1 MNTNSTQTS
10 TSILSEKYFCGI
22 DLASKVIQVSVTR
35 PNVESYDLSLKI
47 KDFDEFIKKH
57 CSDNY
62 IYAMEACGNSNYA
75 YNVKKDLPFHK
86 NGIMH
91 LFEGSCRFHQK
102 DQICDAA

>member
-1 MNTNSTQTS
+1 MIATWVFTILGYLNIVFVVVICLYLIISGIPAIHEIGFFDFIFGTKWASTAA
-10 TSILSEKYFCGI
+10 
-22 DLASKVIQVSVTR
+22 D
-35 PNVESYDLSLKI
+35 P
-47 KDFDEFIKKH
+47 
-57 CSDNY
+57 
-62 IYAMEACGNSNYA
+62 A